1 MPWGIDPELE
11 DRTMAPIEAYAWAI
25 LGVLISFVLPPLMRA
40 AGVAQKVDPTASVS
54 AWWPRVKT
62 MITGRAAA
70 VSALSAILALLVVA
84 VLGDEISTWRI
95 ALISGLGWQSI
106 LARTLA
112 PGS

>member
-1 MPWGIDPELE
+1 MTLV
-11 DRTMAPIEAYAWAI
+11 EAYAWTI
-25 LGVLISFVLPPLMRA
+25 VGVLISFALPPLMRA

-62 MITGRAAA
+62 IITGRAAA
-70 VSALSAILALLVVA
+70 VSVLSLILALLVVA
-84 VLGDEISTWRI
+84 LLGDDINTWSI
-95 ALISGLGWQSI
+95 ALVSGLGWQSI